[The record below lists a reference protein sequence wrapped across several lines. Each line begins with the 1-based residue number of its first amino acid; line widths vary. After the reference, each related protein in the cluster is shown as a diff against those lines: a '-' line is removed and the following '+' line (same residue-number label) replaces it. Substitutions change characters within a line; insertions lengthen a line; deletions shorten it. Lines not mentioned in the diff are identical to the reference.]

1 MDKNEFA
8 VWIENEYLKWQ
19 LRQKGRKS
27 IAEFS
32 DWLGFPKTTVV
43 QWMNGQRKP
52 GAETA
57 DKISIKL
64 NYDLTVYE
72 LLGLPVPEKRL
83 LEFKA
88 MYPSMTDE
96 DIADLDKFLEKIKKR
111 HAAEKKHDVSKSGN
125 VDQNGTLAHAGRTS

>member
-1 MDKNEFA
+1 MEDFKTWFEKKYIDWLTKREKRGS
-8 VWIENEYLKWQ
+8 V
-19 LRQKGRKS
+19 R
-27 IAEFS
+27 EFS
-32 DWLGFPKTTVV
+32 ELLGVDQRLV
-43 QWMNGQRKP
+43 SNWMNGYKRP
-52 GAETA
+52 GPEFA
-57 DKISIKL
+57 DKIAIFL

-125 VDQNGTLAHAGRTS
+125 VDQNGTLAHAGRAS